1 MGNKSGK
8 DKKFTKIIERTEK
21 SGKQYIN
28 SKMFGNS
35 K

>member
-1 MGNKSGK
+1 MGNKCGK
-8 DKKFTKIIERTEK
+8 DKKFTKITERTEK